1 MLQTVCAAVKIAV
14 PLCGTLVPFWDLI
27 CTTTLAI
34 FAPTV
39 VFTGCVVNT
48 SWYAADCGAA
58 ETVGVKR
65 MPDSNKAAVVIT
77 ADRLGW
83 TGNLR
88 FIIAQVPL

>member
-1 MLQTVCAAVKIAV
+1 
-14 PLCGTLVPFWDLI
+14 
-27 CTTTLAI
+27 
-34 FAPTV
+34 
-39 VFTGCVVNT
+39 
-48 SWYAADCGAA
+48 
-58 ETVGVKR
+58 